1 MGYMRIALFS
11 WESLHSIS
19 VGGVGNHVTELGAAL
34 ERKNHEVHIF
44 TRMGQNQVHYEKI
57 YGVHY
62 HRCPFSLNPNFI
74 EEVKEMCRSFVH
86 HFLQTEDHVG
96 HFDIVHAHD
105 WLASNSMIWLKSG
118 KGIGKK
124 AVLTLHSTEYGR
136 CGNHFWGGNS
146 SAIREQERHAAHNA
160 DRVITVSNQLKNE
173 VMWMY
178 NVPDWKV
185 SVIYNGV
192 NVHNFDGWVDPG
204 EVKKE
209 YGVGPLDPTV
219 LFVGRMTYQKAPDL
233 LVEAIPHVL
242 RYYPATKFL
251 FVGDGD
257 MKTHLERRT
266 HQIGVAHATR
276 FTGYRYGTELANLY
290 KACDCVCIPSRNE
303 PFGIVIL
310 EAWGAGKPVITT
322 INGGPSEFIWHDV
335 TGLKIYDNPDSI
347 AWGIGTLFADF
358 EHARWMGK
366 NGRIAAEKG
375 FSWDS
380 IADKI
385 IDVYNS

>member
-1 MGYMRIALFS
+1 MRIALFS

-34 ERKNHEVHIF
+34 ERKDHEIHIF
-44 TRMGQNQVHYEKI
+44 TRMGHDQAHYEKI
-57 YGVHY
+57 LGVHY

-74 EEVKEMCRSFVH
+74 EEVKEMCRSFVY
-86 HFLQTEDHVG
+86 HFLQTEDHIG
-96 HFDIVHAHD
+96 HFDIIHAHD

-118 KGIGKK
+118 KGMGKK
-124 AVLTLHSTEYGR
+124 AVFTLHSTEYGR

-146 SAIREQERHAAHNA
+146 SAIREQERHAAHSA

-185 SVIYNGV
+185 SVIYNGI

-204 EVKKE
+204 EVKKQ
-209 YGVGPLDPTV
+209 YGIGPLDPTV

-233 LVEAIPHVL
+233 LVEAIPYVL
-242 RYYPATKFL
+242 RYYPAAKFL

-257 MKTHLERRT
+257 MKMHLERRA
-266 HQIGVAHATR
+266 HQIGVAHAAR
-276 FTGYRYGTELANLY
+276 FMGYRCGTELCNLY

-347 AWGIGTLFADF
+347 AWGIGTLFGDF
-358 EHARWMGK
+358 EHARWMGN

-380 IADKI
+380 IADKVV
-385 IDVYNS
+385 DVYNS